1 MFYKIIFN
9 MIPQRIVSFLPSTT
23 ELIFELGCQDKLYGV
38 THECIYPKEAK
49 LKPRVVESVFD
60 ANNLSS
66 KQIDDEI
73 IKLMSEGKNIFKL
86 NIKNLR
92 YANPDII
99 ITQEIC
105 QVCSAYTN
113 EVNNAIEIL
122 GKKLDILTI
131 NPHDIDE
138 IMLTINEISKK
149 IGFEEKGKK
158 IVESLRVKI
167 EYIKNKE
174 FTHNPTV
181 LAIEWIEPFFTAGH
195 WVPQMIEIAG
205 GKNLIS
211 KKGEHSRKMT
221 FDEIKN
227 TKPEIII
234 FMACGFGVE
243 RTIKEYKNVLSTNL
257 EWNTLQAVRDQNV
270 YAVDANSFFSKPSL
284 RTITGIEILAKIIQ
298 PITFNELEV
307 PIGSFR
313 KII

>member
-1 MFYKIIFN
+1 
-9 MIPQRIVSFLPSTT
+9 
-23 ELIFELGCQDKLYGV
+23 
-38 THECIYPKEAK
+38 
-49 LKPRVVESVFD
+49 
-60 ANNLSS
+60 
-66 KQIDDEI
+66 
-73 IKLMSEGKNIFKL
+73 
-86 NIKNLR
+86 
-92 YANPDII
+92 
-99 ITQEIC
+99 
-105 QVCSAYTN
+105 
-113 EVNNAIEIL
+113 
-122 GKKLDILTI
+122 
-131 NPHDIDE
+131 
-138 IMLTINEISKK
+138 
-149 IGFEEKGKK
+149 
-158 IVESLRVKI
+158 
-167 EYIKNKE
+167 
-174 FTHNPTV
+174 
-181 LAIEWIEPFFTAGH
+181 
-195 WVPQMIEIAG
+195 MIEIAG